1 MKVEQL
7 LRSHRAGALDHLLDG
22 RIALLLDVGALTVAQ
37 RLDVENERLLDLRV
51 VEEVAEALRGE
62 LGVLGKRD
70 GCTEHGPVTILV
82 SHRFSTVRMA
92 DVIVV
97 LHDGRIEE
105 QGSHDE
111 LLAAGGRYAELFRLQ
126 ASRY

>member
-1 MKVEQL
+1 VLDEPTASL
-7 LRSHRAGALDHLLDG
+7 DPRAEHEVFATFAAMARREGGPTDTAPRVPDAG
-22 RIALLLDVGALTVAQ
+22 GPITV
-37 RLDVENERLLDLRV
+37 
-51 VEEVAEALRGE
+51 
-62 LGVLGKRD
+62 
-70 GCTEHGPVTILV
+70 LV

-105 QGSHDE
+105 QGSHDD